1 MQRTIKIKLERNEDL
16 INTIEI
22 SSIITQTIN
31 DVGNIERTF
40 NKSNLHKL
48 TYKKLRKTY
57 PYFPSGL
64 LQTVRDVASEQLKR
78 NKLRRSCFKQFSSLR
93 MDKRNLRIN
102 LEHKLISISSINGR
116 IKLNFNSHKQFDRY
130 KDWNA
135 IAGTLSYRK
144 DKLFLNI
151 IVEKETPK
159 INLGSIN
166 TEKDIL
172 GIDRG
177 INNILVCSNNQFF
190 NSKNLK
196 KIKGKYQYL
205 KQVLQR
211 KGTKSAKRKLK
222 KISGKETRFVSDTN
236 HRLSKLLAESDF
248 KVFVLENLKDMKK
261 KKNGRRFNRKLG
273 GWSFKQFENYLAYKL
288 EEENKLLI
296 LVNPKYTSQ
305 TCSKCGYK
313 DKSNRKQNNFQCK
326 RCGYELHSD
335 LNASLNIAQLG
346 KSFLS
351 RLPVNKPIVA
361 TQVSYKPIISMVGN

>member
-1 MQRTIKIKLERNEDL
+1 MQRTIKIKLEDNEDL
-16 INTIEI
+16 INTLEI

-31 DVGNIERTF
+31 DVGNMEGTF

-48 TYKKLRKTY
+48 TYKKLRMAY

-78 NKLRRSCFKQFSSLR
+78 NRLKRSCFKQFTSLR
-93 MDKRNLRIN
+93 LDKRNLRIS
-102 LEHKLISISSINGR
+102 LEHKIISISSINGR
-116 IKLNFNSHKQFDRY
+116 LKFNFKSHKQLDKY
-130 KDWNA
+130 KEWKA
-135 IAGTLSYRK
+135 IAGTLSYRQN
-144 DKLFLNI
+144 KLFLNI

-159 INLGSIN
+159 INLGRIN
-166 TEKDIL
+166 IEKDIL

-177 INNILVCSNNQFF
+177 VNNILVCSNNQFF
-190 NSKNLK
+190 NSKYLK
-196 KIKGKYQYL
+196 KIKGKYQHL
-205 KQVLQR
+205 KQMLQK

-248 KVFVLENLKDMKK
+248 KVFVLENLKDMKRK
-261 KKNGRRFNRKLG
+261 NNGRKFNKKLG
-273 GWSFKQFENYLAYKL
+273 GWSFKQFENYLTYKL
-288 EEENKLLI
+288 EEKNKLLI

-305 TCSKCGYK
+305 TCSECGYK
-313 DKSNRKQNNFQCK
+313 EKSNRNGNKFKCR

-351 RLPVNKPIVA
+351 RLPVNQPIVA